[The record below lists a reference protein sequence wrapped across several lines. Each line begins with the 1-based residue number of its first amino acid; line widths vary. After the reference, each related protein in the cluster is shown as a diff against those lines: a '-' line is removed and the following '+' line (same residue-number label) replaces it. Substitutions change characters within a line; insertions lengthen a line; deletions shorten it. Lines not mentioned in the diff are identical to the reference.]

1 MIEPYT
7 VTAINLDTMQ
17 AIIDD
22 MEVVPLEV
30 IDSVAFVAGPCC
42 AGKYYVG
49 CIRDYMQMSQ
59 PKQ

>member
-30 IDSVAFVAGPCC
+30 IDSVAFVAVPCC
-42 AGKYYVG
+42 VGKWYTG
-49 CIRDYMQMSQ
+49 SIRDFIQMSQ
-59 PKQ
+59 PNQ